1 MYVILI
7 FQFFWCFALEIIMY
21 TGNKIIWIFE
31 LLDLILKNVV
41 LIKKSIYIIIYHIPL
56 YIYKGII
63 YTFAFKIFIKFYL
76 FSLIFS

>member
-7 FQFFWCFALEIIMY
+7 FQFFWCFFALEIIMY

-31 LLDLILKNVV
+31 LFDLILKNVV

-56 YIYKGII
+56 YIY
-63 YTFAFKIFIKFYL
+63 IKV
-76 FSLIFS
+76 

>member
-7 FQFFWCFALEIIMY
+7 FQFFWCFFALEIIMY

-41 LIKKSIYIIIYHIPL
+41 LIKKSIYIIIYHPL
-56 YIYKGII
+56 HLKYLLSFIY
-63 YTFAFKIFIKFYL
+63 L
-76 FSLIFS
+76 V